1 MCFRK
6 NIFGKSR
13 GNKTSKVPVTHTQ
26 LRNETEIKGRQWG
39 WEEIQNGDLFR
50 EWDSWILER
59 RGR

>member
-13 GNKTSKVPVTHTQ
+13 GNKTSEVPVTHTQ